1 MDSVPGKTVL
11 VVENDL
17 FFSSRIAG
25 ALKSM
30 GLIPIVTS
38 SESRID
44 ETLAAG
50 APALAIVD
58 MAAGPLDPLAVIA
71 KLKSPGV
78 PVPVIA
84 FGEHTNGVAL
94 EEARRAGCEQVV
106 TNGKLTASLKEL
118 VFSCLG

>member
-1 MDSVPGKTVL
+1 MDSGPGKTVL

-25 ALKSM
+25 TLKSM
-30 GLIPIVTS
+30 GLIPVVTS

-44 ETLAAG
+44 EMLAAG
-50 APALAIVD
+50 PPALAIVD
-58 MAAGPLDPLAVIA
+58 MAAGPLDPLTVVA
-71 KLKSPGV
+71 KLKSPRV

-84 FGEHTNGVAL
+84 FCEHTNGAAL

-106 TNGKLTASLKEL
+106 SNGKLAASLKEL
-118 VFSCLG
+118 VLSCLG